1 MLLEF
6 DAKVGG
12 VGRVFLVLT
21 EGGRGVVEKIDG
33 RIVFGDEMVGRVFGD
48 ERLET
53 VAGGEEGFE

>member
-21 EGGRGVVEKIDG
+21 EGGRGAVDEVDG
-33 RIVFGDEMVGRVFGD
+33 RVVFRDEVIGGIFGD